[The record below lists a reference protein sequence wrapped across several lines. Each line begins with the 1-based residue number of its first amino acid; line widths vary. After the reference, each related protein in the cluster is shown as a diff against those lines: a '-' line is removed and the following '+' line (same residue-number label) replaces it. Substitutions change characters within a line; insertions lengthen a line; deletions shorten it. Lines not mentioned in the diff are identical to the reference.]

1 MKQQHSPTEL
11 PSSEEITIEAS
22 SWISQLDGGAL
33 SAADRL
39 ALAEWM
45 ARSPRHAAELRR
57 LARLWGNI
65 DHLIDTAVEAQ
76 PRKSRGS
83 LSGTWY
89 HQRPMI
95 FNTIF
100 GTALVLVLVISAFYL
115 YPQLNITDT
124 RAIPMV
130 AVYNAERGEHKDI
143 ELQDRSNVHLNTN
156 SIVEVK
162 YTEEARTVRL
172 LHGEALFD
180 VQKESNRPF
189 QVYAGTT
196 LVEAVGTIFLVR
208 LHEKTD
214 DVDVTV
220 SEGAVRLETLKHVE
234 KQSYANSN
242 PAASLITE
250 TVLKAGQSVRVN
262 KDTTVIEE
270 IDKSVIERRMAWRNG
285 LLVFSGETL
294 EHVVNEVA
302 RYLPQ
307 SIIIQDPELG
317 AMEMGGVFKTGELEP
332 LLAALQST
340 MGIEVNHVRSDLI
353 YINMKK

>member
-1 MKQQHSPTEL
+1 MKQQHPSTEL
-11 PSSEEITIEAS
+11 PSNEEITIEAS
-22 SWISQLDGGAL
+22 SWIAQLDGRAL

-45 ARSPRHAAELRR
+45 ARSPRHAAELRK

-65 DHLIDTAVEAQ
+65 DHLIDSALESQ
-76 PRKSRGS
+76 PRKSQFS
-83 LSGTWY
+83 LLETWY
-89 HQRPMI
+89 HQRPVI
-95 FNTIF
+95 FNTTF
-100 GTALVLVLVISAFYL
+100 AMTLLSVLVISAFYL
-115 YPQLNITDT
+115 YPQLNTTDT
-124 RAIPMV
+124 RAIPVV

-143 ELQDRSNVHLNTN
+143 ELQDGSNVHLNTD

-220 SEGAVRLETLKHVE
+220 SEGAVRLETLERVE
-234 KQSYANSN
+234 TISTVNSA
-242 PAASLITE
+242 PAASQVTE

-270 IDKSVIERRMAWRNG
+270 IDKSAIQRRMAWRNG

-317 AMEMGGVFKTGELEP
+317 AMEMGGVFRTGELEP
-332 LLAALQST
+332 LLAALQTT

-353 YINMKK
+353 YINKKK